1 MEVVSKR
8 EAQGL
13 TLGVLGNAF
22 GVILGEGLGPVDT
35 LEVPGTAFGG
45 TCGLVVADMLGDA
58 PGEACGEALGL
69 GSTGIGGILGA
80 GSGEPMVLSEPA
92 WWVDLSLVA
101 VLWSSLRF
109 SLAGIMECVAVVGPR
124 SP

>member
-69 GSTGIGGILGA
+69 GSTGIVGGILDQGL
-80 GSGEPMVLSEPA
+80 GSPWSF
-92 WWVDLSLVA
+92 LSLP
-101 VLWSSLRF
+101 
-109 SLAGIMECVAVVGPR
+109 GG
-124 SP
+124 